1 MLNRGGSDLKF
12 GPYQI
17 DLPRA
22 AKGCYWIREVVYSN
36 PAWEYEQIEAHC
48 CWACYQDW
56 FLYFTWG
63 VDEFGFSEFK
73 AHLVSK
79 HFKATYDE
87 SPNDRVRESAILT
100 SPACI
105 GITGRL
111 LDCIEE
117 ADEANFSRRISDLLV
132 ILQNKGIDGL
142 ALTWATERSTLLR
155 NWEHVQ
161 AYVQIPWMN
170 DDGSLVGE

>member
-1 MLNRGGSDLKF
+1 MKF
-12 GPYQI
+12 GPDQI
-17 DLPRA
+17 DLPMA
-22 AKGCYWIREVVYSN
+22 IQICPLIREVVSSN
-36 PAWEYEQIEAHC
+36 PAWEYEQNEAHC
-48 CWACYQDW
+48 CWACYEDW
-56 FLYFTWG
+56 YLYFTWG
-63 VDEFGFSEFK
+63 VNELEFSEFK
-73 AHLVSK
+73 AYLVSK
-79 HFKATYDE
+79 HFKAIYDG
-87 SPNDRVRESAILT
+87 SLNNRVRESAIVT

-111 LDCIEE
+111 LDSIEE
-117 ADEANFSRRISDLLV
+117 ADEPNFSRRISDLLV

-142 ALTWATERSTLLR
+142 ARTWATERSKLLR